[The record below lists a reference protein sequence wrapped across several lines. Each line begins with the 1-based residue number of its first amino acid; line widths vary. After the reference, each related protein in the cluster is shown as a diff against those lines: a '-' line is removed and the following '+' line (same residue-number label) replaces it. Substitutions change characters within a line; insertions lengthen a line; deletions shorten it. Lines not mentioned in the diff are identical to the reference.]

1 MVAGYGIS
9 ITTLEE
15 VFLAVGDG
23 RDFKEHAFEKEKV
36 RKKVLA
42 AASGVH
48 ASETENEGDR
58 QSLMTDKSISKA
70 EYKKKKRDKKLEDYT
85 IVD

>member
-1 MVAGYGIS
+1 MASYGIS

-23 RDFKEHAFEKEKV
+23 RDIGEHALERQQV

-42 AASGVH
+42 AQGVESNTGVTD
-48 ASETENEGDR
+48 ADDGEDR
-58 QSLMTDKSISKA
+58 QSLLNEEELSQSDLQ
-70 EYKKKKRDKKLEDYT
+70 KR
-85 IVD
+85 